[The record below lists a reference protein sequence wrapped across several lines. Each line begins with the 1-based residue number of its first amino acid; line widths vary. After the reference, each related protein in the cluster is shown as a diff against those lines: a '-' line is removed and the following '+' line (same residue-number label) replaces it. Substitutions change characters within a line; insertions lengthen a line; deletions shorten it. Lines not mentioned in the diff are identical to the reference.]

1 MSFRRT
7 KGPSGLHFHLRL
19 TGVKLFIF
27 EGHKHRSIVDHFPSK
42 EKIYYNFF
50 SSNSC
55 NFLTGSSRGKEDC
68 PKGYVLCK
76 NATEPTGFTLFE
88 SLVTFKEAEI
98 KCKALNT
105 TMCKKLCFLDSS
117 SDGFFS
123 LTNSFQRSF
132 KSFCRKEYQRKL
144 FIYLD
149 GFWTHKYLSFQVK

>member
-1 MSFRRT
+1 M
-7 KGPSGLHFHLRL
+7 
-19 TGVKLFIF
+19 
-27 EGHKHRSIVDHFPSK
+27 DHFPSK

-105 TMCKKLCFLDSS
+105 TMCKKLCFLGSS
-117 SDGFFS
+117 YDGFSVSPIRFDEVS
-123 LTNSFQRSF
+123 KAFAEKNIKTDHL
-132 KSFCRKEYQRKL
+132 L
-144 FIYLD
+144 I
-149 GFWTHKYLSFQVK
+149 WTDFERINISHFR